1 MPRGEKNK
9 LTEVDKKQI
18 IALKGLRSA
27 YRVAEE
33 FGVSH
38 TTIYA
43 LWNPQKYKSKK
54 VSNIDTAI
62 LKQIIPVFVDKGL
75 KVSNLSPA
83 MVERIRELY
92 QEVTA

>member
-9 LTEVDKKQI
+9 LTESDKEEI
-18 IALKGLRSA
+18 IALKRLKSA

-38 TTIYA
+38 TTIYT

-54 VSNIDTAI
+54 ISNIDTAI
-62 LKQIIPVFVDKGL
+62 LKHIIPVFVDKGL

-83 MVERIRELY
+83 MVERIKELY
-92 QEVTA
+92 QEVIA